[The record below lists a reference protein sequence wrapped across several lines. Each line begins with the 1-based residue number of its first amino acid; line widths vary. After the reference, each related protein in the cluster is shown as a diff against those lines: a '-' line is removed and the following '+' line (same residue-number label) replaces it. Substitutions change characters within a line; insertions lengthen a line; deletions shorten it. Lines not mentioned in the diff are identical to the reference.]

1 MKKLRKKG
9 NMVLGLAAVILS
21 CGLTAQAAGQ
31 TFDGQE
37 TAQTTG
43 QGSVQTL
50 SQQTVRAGI
59 YADDIDLSG
68 KSADEVSTAVEAY
81 VEGLRSEKITF
92 QAVGGSDVTVSAGD
106 LGIMWVNTDLP
117 KQALGY
123 GTVGNV
129 IERYKALKD
138 LEYETYSFDI
148 ELDFDKNKITDV
160 LTEQCS
166 VYDIKALN
174 AGLTKGEDGR
184 MIVTDGVTGQVVD
197 VDASTD
203 TVYRYLTEEWD
214 KKPCSIGLVI
224 VSEEPKGS
232 EEELSQLTDLLG
244 SFTTSY
250 STSGSSR
257 CANVENGCRLIN
269 GTVLYPGEEFS
280 TYQTVSPFSTANGYY
295 MAGSYMNGKVVNSL
309 GGGICQVST
318 TLYNAVLL
326 SELEVTERYNH
337 SMIVTYVDPSADAAI
352 AESAGKDFKF
362 VNNLD
367 YPIYIEG
374 YTEGKTITFN
384 IYGKDTRDKNRE
396 VKYES
401 EVLQVIRPDH
411 ENIYADGGRPIGYVA
426 SEGAHIGYKAR
437 LWKVVTENGVEVSR
451 EQVNESNYKVTPRSA
466 TVGVATDDPNAYNQ
480 IMAAIETGSI
490 DHVRNVAAALSA
502 PPAQESAE

>member
-9 NMVLGLAAVILS
+9 NMVLGLSAVILS

-68 KSADEVSTAVEAY
+68 KNADEVSTAVEAY

-92 QAVGGSDVTVSAGD
+92 QAVGGGEGTVSAGD
-106 LGIMWVNTDLP
+106 LGIVWVNTDLP

-129 IERYKALKD
+129 IERYKTLKD

-203 TVYRYLTEEWD
+203 MVYRYLTEEWD

-280 TYQTVSPFSTANGYY
+280 VTLAPKGF
-295 MAGSYMNGKVVNSL
+295 GSENM
-309 GGGICQVST
+309 
-318 TLYNAVLL
+318 
-326 SELEVTERYNH
+326 
-337 SMIVTYVDPSADAAI
+337 SAMRMFTPAA
-352 AESAGKDFKF
+352 
-362 VNNLD
+362 
-367 YPIYIEG
+367 
-374 YTEGKTITFN
+374 
-384 IYGKDTRDKNRE
+384 
-396 VKYES
+396 
-401 EVLQVIRPDH
+401 
-411 ENIYADGGRPIGYVA
+411 
-426 SEGAHIGYKAR
+426 
-437 LWKVVTENGVEVSR
+437 SR
-451 EQVNESNYKVTPRSA
+451 EQIEDWIVSCVDNAGSNPCPPVILGVGLGGTIEQCALEAKRALLAPMDQPNPDPFYDEMEQRILEKINRLGIGPQGMGGDVTALGVHIRPYPTHIAGLPCVVNMSCHVTRHAS
-466 TVGVATDDPNAYNQ
+466 G
-480 IMAAIETGSI
+480 
-490 DHVRNVAAALSA
+490 RL
-502 PPAQESAE
+502 